1 MSRLCALALAATC
14 ACAISPPAAD
24 EPPHLFVGHSDSG
37 EVLVSATHADAM
49 RGLAVPASQLDIH
62 NADDPDGAVLCRREV
77 PTGTHLPFW
86 SCRYVS
92 EIEHD
97 RLGTRTL
104 LDRLPKKCTTGKFCV
119 FGQ

>member
-1 MSRLCALALAATC
+1 MSRLCGLTIAAAC

-24 EPPHLFVGHSDSG
+24 QRSHLFVGHSDTG
-37 EVLVSATHADAM
+37 EVVVSATHADAM
-49 RGLAVPASQLDIH
+49 RGLAVPASQLGIH

-92 EIEHD
+92 ELEHD
-97 RLGTRTL
+97 RVGTRIL
-104 LDRLPKKCTTGKFCV
+104 LDRLPRKCTTGKFCV